1 MNYLYEALY
10 IFFTVLEII
19 LFIYVIASWFPLS
32 NRFKSMLTFV
42 LDPILEPVRYLLRH
56 SIFNTPRADLSPMI
70 GFIVILFL
78 QEFFKELL

>member
-19 LFIYVIASWFPLS
+19 LFIYVIATWFPL
-32 NRFKSMLTFV
+32 NHRIKSLFTFI

-70 GFIVILFL
+70 GFIIIIFL
-78 QEFFKELL
+78 QEFFKVLL